1 MRDLLS
7 IPNYGSRKKQKLSE
21 PDNLP
26 IQPLQPEKPE
36 RSTTL
41 NSADAQERV
50 YAGPQQAQ
58 NKVYSNPETTLN
70 NPPRDQVSTYP
81 AQKTIPAHPQQPSS
95 YPAQPQYVSTP
106 QYVSV
111 PQQHVVYYHPAA
123 PTHPAAKTNVL
134 AIISLISGIAAF
146 PLYLFWI
153 GPLLSITSLV
163 TGYIALPEIRRNGEN
178 GRGLALGGIITSW
191 ILLGIATI
199 TLLSIF
205 VYIQF
210 LSLYS

>member
-1 MRDLLS
+1 M
-7 IPNYGSRKKQKLSE
+7 SE
-21 PDNLP
+21 PDNPP
-26 IQPLQPEKPE
+26 IQPLNPEKPE
-36 RSTTL
+36 LSATPTPAHTQEMAYVEPQQAQTTVYSTPPTTL
-41 NSADAQERV
+41 NSL
-50 YAGPQQAQ
+50 PQ
-58 NKVYSNPETTLN
+58 
-70 NPPRDQVSTYP
+70 DQVSAYP
-81 AQKTIPAHPQQPSS
+81 SQGTIPVHQQQPPS